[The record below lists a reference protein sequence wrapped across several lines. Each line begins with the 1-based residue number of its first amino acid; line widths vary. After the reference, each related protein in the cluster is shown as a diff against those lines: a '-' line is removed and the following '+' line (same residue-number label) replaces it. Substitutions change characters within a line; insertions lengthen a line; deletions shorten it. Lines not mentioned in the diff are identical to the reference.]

1 VRNGEILPV
10 YADCMQQ
17 QAQQTPRVTDA
28 AGSASV
34 LLIED
39 EPGIVDFVKR
49 GLEAEGFTVAVEL
62 DGIAGQR
69 TALRE
74 GLDMVVLDLM
84 LPGRGGLEILQAL
97 RTAKPA
103 LPVIVLT
110 ARGEVEDRVAGLEA
124 GAADY
129 LVKPFSLAEL
139 VARMRAQ
146 LRVAAEASA
155 TVLRGEDI
163 EVNLLTRRVRRAGTS
178 VPLSSTEFELLVY
191 LLRHRGQVL
200 SREQILSAVWGYEH
214 DPATNIVDVYIG
226 YLRRKLRRPESPT
239 PIHTVRSVGYRL
251 GHGG

>member
-1 VRNGEILPV
+1 MSP
-10 YADCMQQ
+10 
-17 QAQQTPRVTDA
+17 
-28 AGSASV
+28 
-34 LLIED
+34 
-39 EPGIVDFVKR
+39 
-49 GLEAEGFTVAVEL
+49 
-62 DGIAGQR
+62 
-69 TALRE
+69 AL
-74 GLDMVVLDLM
+74 
-84 LPGRGGLEILQAL
+84 
-97 RTAKPA
+97 KPA
-103 LPVIVLT
+103 PL
-110 ARGEVEDRVAGLEA
+110 
-124 GAADY
+124 DY

-155 TVLRGEDI
+155 TLLRGEDI
-163 EVNLLTRRVRRAGTS
+163 EVNLLTRRVRRAGTT

-239 PIHTVRSVGYRL
+239 PIYTVRSVGYRL

>member
-1 VRNGEILPV
+1 
-10 YADCMQQ
+10 MQQ
-17 QAQQTPRVTDA
+17 QAQETPRATGA

-62 DGIAGQR
+62 DGVVGQR

-74 GLDMVVLDLM
+74 GFDMVVLDLM
-84 LPGRGGLEILQAL
+84 LPGRGGLQILQAL

-110 ARGEVEDRVAGLEA
+110 ARGEVEDRVTGLEA

-155 TVLRGEDI
+155 TLLRGEDI
-163 EVNLLTRRVRRAGTS
+163 EVNLLTRRVRRAGTT
-178 VPLSSTEFELLVY
+178 VPLSSTEFELLVH

-226 YLRRKLRRPESPT
+226 YLRRKLRRPEGPA
-239 PIHTVRSVGYRL
+239 PIYTVRSVGYRL

>member
-1 VRNGEILPV
+1 MPQG
-10 YADCMQQ
+10 
-17 QAQQTPRVTDA
+17 AQQTPR
-28 AGSASV
+28 ASESVRSVAV

-39 EPGIVDFVKR
+39 EPGIVDFIAR

-62 DGIAGQR
+62 DGLAGER

-74 GLDMVVLDLM
+74 SFDMVVLDLM
-84 LPGRGGLEILQAL
+84 LPGRSGLEILQAL
-97 RTAKPA
+97 RVAKPG

-110 ARGEVEDRVAGLEA
+110 ARGEVEDRVTGLES

-129 LVKPFSLAEL
+129 LAKPFSLAEL

-146 LRVAAEASA
+146 LRLAAEASA

-163 EVNLLTRRVRRAGTS
+163 EVNLLTRRVRRGEEV
-178 VPLSSTEFELLVY
+178 VPLSTTEFELLVY
-191 LLRHRGQVL
+191 LLRHHGQVL
-200 SREQILSAVWGYEH
+200 SREQILSVVWGYEH
-214 DPATNIVDVYIG
+214 DPATNIVDVYVG
-226 YLRRKLRRPESPT
+226 YLRRKLRRPDSPA